1 MNQRILKIDDLRD
14 LTSPDKIAKI
24 FQQLGYTASAEPID
38 IKSLELSPR
47 SEEAIAGG
55 YLIADQDRGG
65 LQVILFELKPEAW
78 ISPSIASGRM
88 KAIASQLGKRPSE
101 FLLLATK
108 DYNQLMLVNPRKFFD
123 EKSNLQASIRKLLID
138 RQNPTAYDL
147 DRLEAIAVRGRSAR
161 ELYQA
166 QCEAFDVEKLTKGF
180 YQEYQKLFHRVLEAI
195 SSHNPHP
202 YFADRDRLSQFTQRL
217 LGRIMFLY
225 FLQKKGFLAGDR
237 QFLKTMYGKGKS
249 AYQAE
254 NTDYYTEI
262 LDPLFFDTLN
272 QQRENHQ
279 SPWGQI
285 PYLNGGLF
293 DRDYGEN
300 IQDGAGRET
309 PELIT
314 LPNRIFDPGNSDSIL
329 GFFNSY
335 NFTVAENV
343 TGDEDVAVDP
353 EMLGKVF
360 ENMLA
365 AEERGKSGTF
375 YTPRGIVQF
384 ICAEVLGRYLA
395 DTTGISLETAQKLVH
410 YDPDISDKD
419 LNELISPQDAKS
431 LKKALMNL
439 KVLDP
444 AVGSGAF
451 PLGMMQLILN
461 VRQAVARREGMTVQ
475 RGSLAISEWKREI
488 IANNLY
494 GVDIKPEAIE
504 IAKLRMWLSLVVDI
518 PTIENVEA
526 LPNLDYKLMCG
537 DSLISKINGQTIIPI
552 PGQSEQLA
560 FAFEMTELDKAIA
573 DLLKLEKQY
582 FHVSSQE
589 RQDLRLQIMEA
600 EKRVFVGAI
609 TDQRHFILAQQK
621 QLELEIKEFDK
632 PSKQQLQER
641 EQLAARLAGLDEF
654 EAQVKRGDR
663 SLNFFQYYL
672 HFRDVFEQKGGFDI
686 VIGNPPYVRQEQI
699 KEIKPA
705 LKEEYDCY
713 TGVADLYV
721 YFYEQGF
728 RLLKEKGYLSFITS
742 NKYFRAGYG
751 EKLRKYLGAKS
762 TIEVMIDFGDANV
775 FEAIAY
781 PSIIVFK
788 KEKPK
793 EHQVAVLTWQEGQE
807 LEDFVSVYQKNAFSL
822 DQTELKPDGWRLES
836 SKVLRLLDKLRN
848 AGTPLGEYVNGRFY
862 RGILTGFNEAFVV
875 DRETRDRLIAE
886 HPSSAEV
893 LKPFLRGRDVKR
905 WSVEN
910 PDLWLIFIP
919 WHFPLHRDSSISG
932 VSEKAEE
939 QFALNYPAIYN
950 HLLIYKKQ
958 LSNRNQS
965 ETGIRYEWYALQRC
979 AASYWQEF
987 EKTKILYPDI
997 AESCNFTAMFNN
1009 SYLDCTSF
1017 FIPVERFYLLG
1028 ILNSAIINF
1037 WFTAICPKVRG
1048 NFMRFKSIY
1057 VEQIPIPKASEADKQ
1072 AIEELVEKCLAAK
1085 GVGVDRWEAE
1095 IDDRVAHLYGLT
1107 ADDMKII
1114 KGDG

>member
-262 LDPLFFDTLN
+262 LEPLFFDTLN

-609 TDQRHFILAQQK
+609 ADQRHFILAQQK
-621 QLELEIKEFDK
+621 QLEKDIKKFGK

-641 EQLAARLAGLDEF
+641 EQLAARLAGLDDF

-822 DQTELKPDGWRLES
+822 DQSELKPDGWRLES

-862 RGILTGFNEAFVV
+862 YGIKTGFNEAFVV

-893 LKPFLRGRDVKR
+893 LKPYCRGRDVKR
-905 WSVEN
+905 WFVEE
-910 PDLWLIFIP
+910 PDLWLIFTRRGI
-919 WHFPLHRDSSISG
+919 DIN
-932 VSEKAEE
+932 K
-939 QFALNYPAIYN
+939 YPAIRDY
-950 HLLIYKKQ
+950 LMQ
-958 LSNRNQS
+958 
-965 ETGIRYEWYALQRC
+965 YEERLTPGTKGGRKAGSYQWYEIQDNVA
-979 AASYWQEF
+979 YWQEF
-987 EKTKILYPDI
+987 QKQKIILGRFMDKAKFAFDRNQIHHNDALYMIVGAD
-997 AESCNFTAMFNN
+997 EYVTA
-1009 SYLDCTSF
+1009 
-1017 FIPVERFYLLG
+1017 V
-1028 ILNSAIINF
+1028 LNSSISW
-1037 WFTAICPKVRG
+1037 WFLSHICTDLQNGYLQAYKE
-1048 NFMRFKSIY
+1048 NI
-1057 VEQIPIPKASEADKQ
+1057 EQITIPKASEADKQ

>member
-1 MNQRILKIDDLRD
+1 MTQRMLKIDDLRD
-14 LTSPDKIAKI
+14 LTTPDKIAKI
-24 FQQLGYTASAEPID
+24 FQQLGYTASAELID
-38 IKSLELSPR
+38 IKSLDLSPR
-47 SEEAIAGG
+47 SEEAIASG
-55 YLIADQDRGG
+55 YLIADQNSGG
-65 LQVILFELKPEAW
+65 LQVILFELKASEW
-78 ISPSIASGRM
+78 DSPSVASGRM

-108 DYNQLMLVNPRKFFD
+108 DYNQLMLVNPRKSFD

-161 ELYQA
+161 EIYQA

-180 YQEYQKLFHRVLEAI
+180 YSGYENLFKRVLQVI
-195 SSHNPHP
+195 KDYNPHT
-202 YFADRDRLSQFTQRL
+202 YFEDKDRLYQFTQRL

-225 FLQKKGFLAGDR
+225 FLQQKEFLAGDR
-237 QFLKTMYGKGKS
+237 RFLTTQYKVNK
-249 AYQAE
+249 YQADGQ
-254 NTDYYTEI
+254 DYYAEI
-262 LDPLFFDTLN
+262 LEPLFFQTLN
-272 QQRENHQ
+272 QQRDNHQ
-279 SPWGQI
+279 SQWGQI

-293 DRDYGEN
+293 DRDYGAN
-300 IQDGAGRET
+300 IKDGAGRET
-309 PELIT
+309 PEFIT
-314 LPNRIFDPGNSDSIL
+314 LPNSIFDPGDSKSII

-360 ENMLA
+360 ENMLV

-395 DTTGISLETAQKLVH
+395 DRTGIALEKAQKLVT
-410 YDPDISDKD
+410 YDPEISDKD
-419 LNELISPQDAKS
+419 LNELISPQDTKS
-431 LKKALMNL
+431 LKKALIDVR
-439 KVLDP
+439 VLDP

-552 PGQSEQLA
+552 PGQAQQLTLG
-560 FAFEMTELDKAIA
+560 FEMTELDKAIA

-582 FHVSSQE
+582 FNVSSEE
-589 RQDLRLQIMEA
+589 RQDLRLQILEA

-609 TDQRHFILAQQK
+609 ADQRHVILAQQK
-621 QLELEIKEFDK
+621 QLEKEIKQFKK
-632 PSKQQLQER
+632 PEKQQLQER

-654 EAQVKRGDR
+654 ESQVKRGDR

-672 HFRDVFEQKGGFDI
+672 HFRDVFEQKGGFDL

-699 KEIKPA
+699 KELKPA

-788 KEKPK
+788 KEKPN
-793 EHQVAVLTWQEGQE
+793 EHQAAVLTWQAGQA
-807 LEDFVSVYQKNAFSL
+807 LEDFVSVYQKNAFPL
-822 DQTELKPDGWRLES
+822 EQTELKPDGWRLES
-836 SKVLRLLDKLRN
+836 SKVLSLLDRLRN

-862 RGILTGFNEAFVV
+862 YGIKTGFNEAFVV

-939 QFALNYPAIYN
+939 KFALNYPAIYN

-997 AESCNFTAMFNN
+997 AESCNFTAIFNN
-1009 SYLDCTSF
+1009 SYLDCTCF
-1017 FIPVERFYLLG
+1017 FIPVEIFYLLG

-1037 WFTAICPKVRG
+1037 WFSSICPKVRG

-1072 AIEELVEKCLAAK
+1072 AIEKLVEKCLAAK
-1085 GVGVDRWEAE
+1085 GVGVEEWEAE

-1107 ADDMKII
+1107 AEDMKII